1 MTEAMP
7 VYDDFEDEGPSLVL
21 KPVPRI
27 TIEAFCEMPETGS
40 MIQRGA
46 EDRRLAKA
54 HLTVHMGGVP
64 AAIAYFRDTATPNLI
79 LVETHQSGEELFG
92 ELMQLAEVCDA
103 GTKVIIIG
111 HVNDVALYREM
122 IRQGVNDYLVAP
134 FSPLQLIESVSRLY
148 IDPDAPPIGRS
159 VAFIGARGGAGSS
172 TLAHNVGWCIA
183 EAMRED
189 TTIIDF
195 DLPFGT
201 AGLDFNQDPVQGI
214 ADALVQPDRLD
225 DVMLDR
231 LMVKYTNR
239 LSLFTAPGTLDRD
252 GDLDPDACESIIEI
266 VRQTCPVVVVDL
278 PHIWAP
284 WTKRVLLGAD
294 DVVISTTP
302 DLAGLRN
309 TKNIVDLL
317 KQTRTNDTLPHVVL
331 NQVGVSKRPEIPVKD
346 FAEAIE
352 VEPTLVLPFNPQ
364 LFGTA
369 ANNGQMLDE
378 VDPKS
383 KTVLGLKHLA
393 SVVIGR
399 KEVQQRSKSILPFL
413 SRLTG
418 KKEG

>member
-369 ANNGQMLDE
+369 ADNGQMLDE

>member
-1 MTEAMP
+1 M
-7 VYDDFEDEGPSLVL
+7 
-21 KPVPRI
+21 
-27 TIEAFCEMPETGS
+27 
-40 MIQRGA
+40 
-46 EDRRLAKA
+46 
-54 HLTVHMGGVP
+54 
-64 AAIAYFRDTATPNLI
+64 
-79 LVETHQSGEELFG
+79 
-92 ELMQLAEVCDA
+92 
-103 GTKVIIIG
+103 
-111 HVNDVALYREM
+111 
-122 IRQGVNDYLVAP
+122 
-134 FSPLQLIESVSRLY
+134 
-148 IDPDAPPIGRS
+148 
-159 VAFIGARGGAGSS
+159 
-172 TLAHNVGWCIA
+172 
-183 EAMRED
+183 
-189 TTIIDF
+189 
-195 DLPFGT
+195 
-201 AGLDFNQDPVQGI
+201 
-214 ADALVQPDRLD
+214 
-225 DVMLDR
+225 
-231 LMVKYTNR
+231 
-239 LSLFTAPGTLDRD
+239 
-252 GDLDPDACESIIEI
+252 
-266 VRQTCPVVVVDL
+266 
-278 PHIWAP
+278 
-284 WTKRVLLGAD
+284 
-294 DVVISTTP
+294 ISTTP

>member
-159 VAFIGARGGAGSS
+159 IAFIGARGGAGSS

>member
-64 AAIAYFRDTATPNLI
+64 AAI
-79 LVETHQSGEELFG
+79 
-92 ELMQLAEVCDA
+92 
-103 GTKVIIIG
+103 
-111 HVNDVALYREM
+111 
-122 IRQGVNDYLVAP
+122 VAP